1 MISFQEANLI
11 DVIKGMIAR
20 KTTDTNKIYIAH
32 GCNCFAAMGAG
43 FAAQVARHFPAAE
56 KADRL
61 YAKEFKTEVDK
72 ETHQLGTLSAAEIGH
87 GTVMFNL
94 YSQLYPG
101 ADFRLDAFERA
112 FDDMMLRLEEAHN
125 TEDVKPLVL
134 MPRIGAGIG
143 GGKWEEILEVIKN
156 YENVADIIVF
166 DYKPLVIVSS
176 CKTHYED
183 HSPFVSTKAEDVDL
197 ARYMVEDVEQD

>member
-11 DVIKGMIAR
+11 DVVKGMIAR
-20 KTTDTNKIYIAH
+20 RTTDTNKIYVAH
-32 GCNCFAAMGAG
+32 GCNCFGAMAAG
-43 FAAQVARHFPAAE
+43 FAAQVARHFPAAA
-56 KADRL
+56 KADRV
-61 YAKEFKTEVDK
+61 YAKQFKTDIDK
-72 ETHQLGTLSAAEIGH
+72 EIGQLGTLSGAEIGH

-112 FDDMMLRLEEAHN
+112 FDEMMLILEESVSDD
-125 TEDVKPLVL
+125 EVKPLLL

-143 GGKWEEILEVIKN
+143 GGNWKEILAVITK
-156 YENVADIIVF
+156 YESVADIIVF
-166 DYKPLVIVSS
+166 DYKPAMIISS

-183 HSPFVSTKAEDVDL
+183 HSPIVSSKAEDMDL
-197 ARYMVEDVEQD
+197 SRYMVEDIDQD